1 MMPRVRRAV
10 GPGTIVLLL
19 VASMAMAEVHLTLRG
34 TIENVGGQTLVV
46 KARSGMIKNVK
57 LADDVHVYT
66 LKKASLAN
74 VKQGSAVGVIASQ
87 QMDAPKAVEIY
98 IFPDKPRHQPG
109 ATARIISESEVLGYI
124 DGSVSSVQQGTLMIK
139 RKEGEKQITMLPDVR
154 VVRLVPATV
163 GDIKAGQY
171 FFIPDST
178 PTSLSTLA
186 STIVVGSDSTDF
198 AM

>member
-1 MMPRVRRAV
+1 MPRVRRAV
-10 GPGTIVLLL
+10 SPGAIVLLL
-19 VASMAMAEVHLTLRG
+19 VASVAMAEVHLTLRG

-46 KARSGMIKNVK
+46 KERSGMTKNVK

-74 VKQGSAVGVIASQ
+74 VKQGSVVGVTARQ

-98 IFPDKPRHQPG
+98 IFPDQPRRQPG
-109 ATARIISESEVLGYI
+109 ATARIISESEVLGYT
-124 DGSVSSVQQGTLMIK
+124 DGSVLRVQEGTLVIK
-139 RKEGEKQITMLPDVR
+139 RKEGEKKITMVPDVR
-154 VVRLVPATV
+154 VVRLVPAAV
-163 GDIKAGQY
+163 ADIKAGQY

-186 STIVVGSDSTDF
+186 STIVVGSDSIDF